1 MSLDSRSSKKHK
13 KQSSSSHNIII
24 GVKRLEIA
32 CGKSRIQL
40 IKSVVNVSA
49 KKALQGHGQR
59 IVEEEKKC
67 ARENIF
73 SLDICILIEH
83 KNDVLMSLLC
93 DYFEM
98 DVFEICE
105 NDTWRRKCEMSLV
118 NLRMDSFQSQN

>member
-1 MSLDSRSSKKHK
+1 MN
-13 KQSSSSHNIII
+13 SHAVNR
-24 GVKRLEIA
+24 VYNF
-32 CGKSRIQL
+32 

-49 KKALQGHGQR
+49 KKR
-59 IVEEEKKC
+59 FKVTVSESWMRRKKC
-67 ARENIF
+67 AREIIF

-105 NDTWRRKCEMSLV
+105 NDTW
-118 NLRMDSFQSQN
+118 